1 MEMDQTEK
9 ENSKDE
15 LKKSLVVVSSGS
27 RLLLLVQKQTHLGRL
42 DEWVK
47 RLADRKGHEADL
59 LQFFHVQDVSSI
71 KNKCRLD
78 HVIVDLLVVVRFKL
92 VPFCQHG
99 NGVSIL
105 GHFVRIEMHVH
116 CLLDF
121 GICFGRG
128 QRIVPLELRKRKV
141 MEHLC
146 LADLRIIDAAIG
158 AFTDESMNNVNCRS
172 LSRVSRI
179 FLERKSKNGYLL
191 ADNSIEHTVDH
202 ALHESRL
209 LPVVHQNNGAPVIGN
224 FGNAMGFADVAQIE
238 DIFLEA

>member
-15 LKKSLVVVSSGS
+15 LKKSLVVVIW
-27 RLLLLVQKQTHLGRL
+27 QKVAASHSQTHLGLL
-42 DEWVK
+42 DEGVK
-47 RLADRKGHEADL
+47 RLANREGHEADL
-59 LQFFHVQDVSSI
+59 LQLFHVQDVSSI

-78 HVIVDLLVVVRFKL
+78 HVVVDLLVVVCFEL
-92 VPFCQHG
+92 VPFCQNG
-99 NGVSIL
+99 NGVGIL
-105 GHFVRIEMHVH
+105 GNFVRIEMHVH
-116 CLLDF
+116 CLLDL
-121 GICFGRG
+121 GIRFGRG
-128 QRIVPLELRKRKV
+128 QRIVPLELRKRKI

-158 AFTDESMNNVNCRS
+158 AFSDESMNNVNSRR
-172 LSRVSRI
+172 LSRVARI

-191 ADNSIEHTVDH
+191 ADDSIEHTVDH

-209 LPVVHQNNGAPVIGN
+209 LPVVHLNNGAPVIGN
-224 FGNAMGFADVAQIE
+224 LGDAMGLADVAQIE